1 LTDIVDSTRHAAE
14 LDDRRWHRL
23 LAEHQQVM
31 RHQLGRFRGRE
42 IKTTRDGFLA
52 TFDGPARAIRAAQAI
67 RAELTDHGLQV
78 RVGLHTGEVELVGDD
93 IGGIAV
99 HTAARCWPG
108 RRPPAARR

>member
-1 LTDIVDSTRHAAE
+1 MTAAGIASW
-14 LDDRRWHRL
+14 RSISRSCGTSW
-23 LAEHQQVM
+23 
-31 RHQLGRFRGRE
+31 GGSGRE